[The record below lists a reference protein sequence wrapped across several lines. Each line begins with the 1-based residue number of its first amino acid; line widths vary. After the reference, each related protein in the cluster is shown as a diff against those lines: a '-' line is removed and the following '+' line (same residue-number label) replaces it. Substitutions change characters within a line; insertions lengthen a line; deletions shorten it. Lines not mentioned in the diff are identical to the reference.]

1 MAGEV
6 NANPRLESW
15 KSEPLIQD
23 CSLARSS
30 IFTIL
35 FPPDPETIFKR
46 FERSQ
51 CVRRHSS
58 VHRDLV
64 LCGEKSHPGVIEWGL
79 RASRSVFLSS
89 PNIDETFQPFEFN
102 PTLWIDSIHRSNL
115 RTKLAKFAL
124 ESGIGFPRPLNS
136 SFFTNGE
143 FQALKRQT
151 NTFFAT
157 SANAYSACARCRK

>member
-1 MAGEV
+1 MLI
-6 NANPRLESW
+6 PDW
-15 KSEPLIQD
+15 KVEKVSLLFEIAR
-23 CSLARSS
+23 SLAHRYSRFS
-30 IFTIL
+30 
-35 FPPDPETIFKR
+35 FPLDPETIFKR

-58 VHRDLV
+58 VHLDLV

-102 PTLWIDSIHRSNL
+102 PTLWIDSIHRSKL

-157 SANAYSACARCRK
+157 SANAYSACARN